1 MKYWTG
7 AGFFDPHGWCDERQV
22 PLILDGMQRQSS
34 ARIRLD
40 PIRPNDKSGKT
51 TNTASQSPQDAVE
64 EDSAASC
71 VELMIVNE
79 LRGAEGDFWLTLHSS
94 SGELTIKNLPPPTPT
109 AQQAAAMARDTG
121 RTDTDL
127 TVAFQEEEEVGAELI
142 SVLTQQQRCVD
153 DVYNDRTARA
163 YTSVLQLPHGV

>member
-7 AGFFDPHGWCDERQV
+7 SGFFDPHGWCDERQV

-34 ARIRLD
+34 AMIRLD
-40 PIRPNDKSGKT
+40 PIKRNDKSGET
-51 TNTASQSPQDAVE
+51 INTASQIPQDAVE

-79 LRGAEGDFWLTLHSS
+79 LRGAEGEFWLTCHCS
-94 SGELTIKNLPPPTPT
+94 SGELSVEKLPAPVPTPR
-109 AQQAAAMARDTG
+109 QAAAMARDIG

-127 TVAFQEEEEVGAELI
+127 TAVFKEEEEVGAELI
-142 SVLTQQQRCVD
+142 AALSQQQRYVHP
-153 DVYNDRTARA
+153 RTRS
-163 YTSVLQLPHGV
+163 SVFQMI